1 MTFKKATKKQC
12 KLRAGLMGVAG
23 SGKTYSAL
31 RLATGLGGKIALI
44 DTERKSASKYAD
56 RFDFDVC
63 ELDFPSIENMV
74 KVIKEAESLDY
85 NVLIIDSLTHAWQK
99 LLEEVE
105 KLTTTRF
112 DGNSFRAWGVA
123 TPIQRQFIDVILKS
137 NMHIITTMRAKTE
150 YVMELNEKGKTA
162 PKRVGLAAEQGK
174 DIEYEF
180 DLLVMIDR
188 NHSAEIIKDRS
199 GKFQDEYIE
208 QITEETGKTLADW
221 LEVGEVEEPEQPSAE
236 DILKTVLTERGIV
249 VKDFCKHFDIKKSN
263 IAEKILGLD
272 FMVDEYVNL
281 GGDNV

>member
-1 MTFKKATKKQC
+1 MFKKATKKQC

-23 SGKTYSAL
+23 SGKTFSAL

-56 RFDFDVC
+56 RFDFDVS
-63 ELDFPSIENMV
+63 EMDFPSIENMV
-74 KVIKEAESLDY
+74 KEIKNAENAGY

-105 KLTTTRF
+105 KLTTSRF

-180 DLLVMIDR
+180 DLLLMIDR
-188 NHSAEIIKDRS
+188 NHTAEVIKDRS

-208 QITEETGKTLADW
+208 QITEETGKMLADW
-221 LEVGEVEEPEQPSAE
+221 LEVGEVEAPAEPNAE
-236 DILKTVLTERGIV
+236 DVLKTALAKHNIN
-249 VKDFCKHFDIKKSN
+249 VKDFCKRWDIKKSN
-263 IAEKILGLD
+263 IADKIVMLD
-272 FMVDEYVNL
+272 AMIDEYLNEQ
-281 GGDNV
+281 

>member
-1 MTFKKATKKQC
+1 MAFIKATKKQC
-12 KLRAGLMGVAG
+12 KLRAGLMGVSG
-23 SGKTYSAL
+23 SGKTFSAL

-74 KVIKEAESLDY
+74 KVIKEAEGLGY
-85 NVLIIDSLTHAWQK
+85 NVLIIDSLTHAWQN

-137 NMHIITTMRAKTE
+137 NMHVITTMRAKTE

-188 NHSAEIIKDRS
+188 NHSAEVIKDRS

-208 QITEETGKTLADW
+208 QITEETGKTLAEW
-221 LEVGEVEEPEQPSAE
+221 LSDGEEEEEPIEQPL
-236 DILKTVLTERGIV
+236 DMLKRVLKEESIDLTA
-249 VKDFCKHFDIKKSN
+249 FCKHFDIKKSN
-263 IAEKILGLD
+263 IAEKIKGLD
-272 FMVDEYVNL
+272 FMIIEFKDL
-281 GGDNV
+281 G

>member
-1 MTFKKATKKQC
+1 MSFKKATKKQC
-12 KLRAGLMGVAG
+12 KLRAGLMGVSG
-23 SGKTYSAL
+23 SGKTFSAL

-74 KVIKEAESLDY
+74 KIIKEAEALGY
-85 NVLIIDSLTHAWQK
+85 NVLIIDSLTHAWK
-99 LLEEVE
+99 MLLEEVE
-105 KLTTTRF
+105 KLTATRF

-150 YVMELNEKGKTA
+150 YIMELNEKGKTA
-162 PKRVGLAAEQGK
+162 PKRVGMAAEQGK

-208 QITEETGKTLADW
+208 QITEETGKTLAEW
-221 LEVGEVEEPEQPSAE
+221 LEVGEVDTPEPPSAE
-236 DILKTVLTERGIV
+236 DTLKATLAEHGINT
-249 VKDFCKHFDIKKSN
+249 KDFCKHFDIKKSN
-263 IAEKILGLD
+263 ITEKIVMLD
-272 FMVDEYVNL
+272 AMVDEWV

>member
-1 MTFKKATKKQC
+1 
-12 KLRAGLMGVAG
+12 MGVAG
-23 SGKTYSAL
+23 SGKTFSAL
-31 RLATGLGGKIALI
+31 RLATGLGGKIALV

-74 KVIKEAESLDY
+74 KVIKEAEGLGY

-162 PKRVGLAAEQGK
+162 PKRVGMAAEQGK

-188 NHSAEIIKDRS
+188 NHSAEVIKDRS
-199 GKFQDEYIE
+199 GKFQDEFIE

-221 LEVGEVEEPEQPSAE
+221 LEVGEVDAPQELTAE
-236 DILKTVLTERGIV
+236 DMLKAKLAEHNIN

-263 IAEKILGLD
+263 IADKIVMLD
-272 FMVDEYVNL
+272 AMIDEYVNL
-281 GGDNV
+281 GGNNV

>member
-1 MTFKKATKKQC
+1 MSFKKATKKQC
-12 KLRAGLMGVAG
+12 KLRAGLMGVSG
-23 SGKTYSAL
+23 SGKTFSAL

-74 KVIKEAESLDY
+74 KIIKEAEALGY
-85 NVLIIDSLTHAWQK
+85 NVLIIDSLTHAWK
-99 LLEEVE
+99 MLLEEVE
-105 KLTTTRF
+105 KLTATRF

-162 PKRVGLAAEQGK
+162 PKRVGMAAEQGK

-208 QITEETGKTLADW
+208 QITEETGKTLAEW
-221 LEVGEVEEPEQPSAE
+221 LEVGEVDTPEPPSAE
-236 DILKTVLTERGIV
+236 DILKTALAEHNIN

-263 IAEKILGLD
+263 IADKILGLD
-272 FMVDEYVNL
+272 FMVEEYINIPI
-281 GGDNV
+281 DK

>member
-1 MTFKKATKKQC
+1 MAFIKATKKQC

-23 SGKTYSAL
+23 SGKTFSAL

-74 KVIKEAESLDY
+74 KVIKEAESLGY

-137 NMHIITTMRAKTE
+137 NMHVITTMRAKTE

-162 PKRVGLAAEQGK
+162 PKRVGMAAEQGK

-188 NHSAEIIKDRS
+188 NHSAEVIKDRS
-199 GKFQDEYIE
+199 GKFQDEFIE

-221 LEVGEVEEPEQPSAE
+221 LEVGEVELPQEPSAE
-236 DILKTVLTERGIV
+236 DTLKTTLSEHNIN

-263 IAEKILGLD
+263 IADKIVMLD
-272 FMVDEYVNL
+272 AMIDEYV
-281 GGDNV
+281 GGEA

>member
-1 MTFKKATKKQC
+1 MFKKATKKQC
-12 KLRAGLMGVAG
+12 KLRAGLMGVSG

-74 KVIKEAESLDY
+74 KVIKEAESLGY

-137 NMHIITTMRAKTE
+137 NMHVITTMRAKTE

-188 NHSAEIIKDRS
+188 NHSAEVIKDRS
-199 GKFQDEYIE
+199 GKFQDEFIE
-208 QITEETGKTLADW
+208 QITEETGKALAEW
-221 LEVGEVEEPEQPSAE
+221 LEVGEVDTLQESTAE
-236 DILKTVLTERGIV
+236 DTLKSKLAEHNIN

-263 IAEKILGLD
+263 IAEKIVTLD
-272 FMVDEYVNL
+272 TMIDEYKNK
-281 GGDNV
+281 